1 MSEEKLPKGWRKSK
15 LSEVVEILDNLR
27 VPVSS
32 SEREKRIGNIPYYG
46 ATGQTGWI
54 DDFIFDEEL
63 VLLGEDGAPFFDKKK
78 NVAYIVNGKSWVN
91 NHAHVLRAL
100 TQITSNKFVLYFL
113 NHFDYTGF
121 VGGTTR
127 LKLTQGSLR
136 IIPIP
141 LPPLPEQQRIV
152 AKLDAVFGHLDSLRE
167 KLDRIPELLKNF
179 RQQVLTQA
187 VMGELTKEW
196 REGKDLGEWEEKN
209 LIDVIVEKPR
219 NGFSPNGVSY
229 KTDVKSLTL
238 SATTKGYFDANYV
251 KYLDI
256 EKPDLA
262 SHLWLKNGDI
272 LIQRSNSLDYVGT
285 AAIYNGADYDF
296 IYPDLMMKVR
306 ANQLISTQYL
316 YYVLSSSATKDYFR
330 KNATGS
336 AGNMP
341 KINQSIVMNTPVPYP
356 ELEEQEEV
364 VRKVESLLYLADKIE
379 SQYQS
384 IKAKIDQLPHAIL
397 AKAFRGELVGQEVK
411 EYVREAEE
419 LGMVAEGIEDYNKL
433 N

>member
-78 NVAYIVNGKSWVN
+78 NVAYIVKGKSWVN

-100 TQITSNKFVLYFL
+100 TLITSNKFVLYFL
-113 NHFDYTGF
+113 NHFDYTGY

-127 LKLTQGSLR
+127 LKLTQGSLK

-187 VMGELTKEW
+187 VTGELTREW
-196 REGKDLGEWEEKN
+196 REGKDLGEWKDKPIEQLAEVISGFAFKSTDFTNQGFQVIRMGN
-209 LIDVIVEKPR
+209 LYNNKLDLSR
-219 NGFSPNGVSY
+219 NPVFLPTS
-229 KTDVKSLTL
+229 
-238 SATTKGYFDANYV
+238 FDP
-251 KYLDI
+251 KII
-256 EKPDLA
+256 EKYTI
-262 SHLWLKNGDI
+262 KKGDV
-272 LIQRSNSLDYVGT
+272 LLSMTGT
-285 AAIYNGADYDF
+285 KY
-296 IYPDLMMKVR
+296 K
-306 ANQLISTQYL
+306 
-316 YYVLSSSATKDYFR
+316 KDYGYAIEVHE
-330 KNATGS
+330 N
-336 AGNMP
+336 GNLLLNQRIVALRP
-341 KINQSIVMNTPVPYP
+341 KINSTFLMYLLQNEIFREQFFSFETGGNNQGNVGVTSLKSI
-356 ELEEQEEV
+356 ELQIPSSFEQEEIV
-364 VRKVESLLYLADKIE
+364 NRVDALFGLTDKIE

-384 IKAKIDQLPHAIL
+384 LKAKIEQLPQVVL

-411 EYVREAEE
+411 EYVREIGE
-419 LGMVAEGIEDYNKL
+419 LGMVAEHEEVEVNK